1 MRQHFPAEIK
11 FYPCIT
17 VQGIIK
23 LIKIKS
29 MKKINE
35 LSGFEKIPRIKK
47 IIRIMKLTGFLIA
60 VSIFSA
66 LAGSSYSQTKLLNL
80 DMEKATVKEV
90 LSKIEDQSEFYF
102 MYSGKII
109 DVDREVS
116 VNNKNQKIDQVLKSL
131 FEGTNVKYVI
141 KDRFIVLTDSKSD
154 GDVFDVMQQKSV
166 SGIVTDE
173 SGVPLP
179 GVTVV
184 VKGTTTGTITDADGN
199 YSLQNVQAGTTL
211 IFSFVGMKTQEINV
225 GSQTSINVTMEEDAI
240 GMDEVVV
247 VGYGSQKKSDIT
259 GSVASFD
266 SDAIELV
273 PVTNVASVMQGRVAG
288 VNLIQAQGDAEAVTS
303 ILVRGQNS
311 LTASNDPLII
321 LDGIQFSGGL
331 SAVNPHDIKSIEI
344 LKDASSAAIYGA
356 RAANGVILIT
366 TKKGKS
372 GKPKISYYG
381 NFSVSEVSNLP
392 DLMDGETFYKRKV
405 EYFKTP
411 DNELE
416 NFMTQTELEN
426 YNNGVST
433 DWAKLALRQG
443 QRQEHTLSVS
453 GGSENSSYYISG
465 AMDQTKGIAINDDF
479 SRFTLKINYE
489 NKVGDWFTI
498 GTNTL
503 LGYIDRSGVSPYF
516 SYAFG
521 TTSLRMNPLTKPYNE
536 DGSLTIYPWP
546 EQTFYGNPI
555 EPVNYINEDITR
567 SINTNNYIEVKLPV
581 DGLTYRIN
589 TGYTFNNRLYQE
601 YRGTNTQIGETR
613 SGWATTSHRYN
624 EEWVIE
630 NLLNYKKDFGDHSI
644 FLTALYSSQKTQT
657 KSQRVRGENFTSDIR
672 TYYQYGATDVIN
684 LADDF
689 TESTILSQM
698 LRANY
703 GFKSKY
709 LLTLTARR
717 DGYSGF
723 GSETKFGV
731 FPSIAVAWN
740 ATKEEFV
747 QDLGMEWLDVFKLR
761 LSYGENGNMAISP
774 YSTLPQ
780 LSSLNYLDG
789 NLNSAFGYYPQAL
802 GDPTLGWETSETMN
816 LGADFTLFK
825 GRIQGSADFFNT
837 RTTDLLL
844 NKTISPVNGTTS
856 ITQNIGETK
865 NKGFE
870 LQVSSVNVD
879 QNNFSWSTD
888 ATFSLYR
895 SQIVNVG
902 LTDASGNYID
912 DLGSR
917 WFIGQ
922 PVNVLF
928 GYKYDGVWQL
938 DDDIANS
945 HQPEALPGDVK
956 VVDIN
961 GDGEITPDDR
971 AILGSSQPKFTIG
984 INNTLKYK
992 NVSLSF
998 FIYSVQGVT
1007 KSGPLWST
1015 FVNDYSANLYNYD
1028 FWSETNPT
1036 NEYPANRASNN
1047 TYGAS
1052 RLEDASFIRLKDIT
1066 LNYSFNKGL
1075 LSKLKLNQLDI
1086 FINAKNLFTITN
1098 YKYGMDPEFNGVS
1111 VTNGSSA
1118 IPLSKTYLIGLKLG
1132 F

>member
-1 MRQHFPAEIK
+1 MKIKLNKSSFQFEKWHLMNIMRTFVFLFCATIFASIPSNVVSQNSKINVLEDKVLTVDEVFDLIMEQTEYKFFYEEGIFKGFPK
-11 FYPCIT
+11 
-17 VQGIIK
+17 VHLKKGIIK
-23 LIKIKS
+23 TNKLLKESLSNGNLDILVTDDNTILIKDNSSKTLKQQLQQHNI
-29 MKKINE
+29 
-35 LSGFEKIPRIKK
+35 SGTVTDPSGQPLLGANIIEK
-47 IIRIMKLTGFLIA
+47 
-60 VSIFSA
+60 
-66 LAGSSYSQTKLLNL
+66 
-80 DMEKATVKEV
+80 
-90 LSKIEDQSEFYF
+90 
-102 MYSGKII
+102 
-109 DVDREVS
+109 
-116 VNNKNQKIDQVLKSL
+116 
-131 FEGTNVKYVI
+131 GTNNGT
-141 KDRFIVLTDSKSD
+141 LTDYEGNFTINLTDKNAVLVISYL
-154 GDVFDVMQQKSV
+154 GF
-166 SGIVTDE
+166 VTKEISLRGQTQLNISLKERAEGLDE
-173 SGVPLP
+173 
-179 GVTVV
+179 
-184 VKGTTTGTITDADGN
+184 I
-199 YSLQNVQAGTTL
+199 
-211 IFSFVGMKTQEINV
+211 
-225 GSQTSINVTMEEDAI
+225 
-240 GMDEVVV
+240 VV
-247 VGYGSQKKSDIT
+247 VGYGTQKKSDIT

-266 SDAIELV
+266 AKVIEQV
-273 PVTNVASVMQGRVAG
+273 PVTNIASVMQGRIAG
-288 VNLIQAQGDAEAVTS
+288 VNLIQTQGDAESVTS
-303 ILVRGQNS
+303 VLVRGQNS

-331 SAVNPHDIKSIEI
+331 SAINPRDVKSIEV

-366 TKKGKS
+366 TKKGKP
-372 GKPKISYYG
+372 GKPQISYYA
-381 NFSVSEVSNLP
+381 NYSLSNVSNLP
-392 DLMDGETFYKRKV
+392 DMMDGKTFYNRKV
-405 EYFKTP
+405 EFFKTP
-411 DNELE
+411 ENELE

-426 YNNGVST
+426 YDNGVST

-443 QRQEHTLSVS
+443 QRKEHTLSVS
-453 GGSENSSYYISG
+453 GGSENSSYYVSG
-465 AMDQTKGIAINDDF
+465 SVDQTKGVAINDDF
-479 SRFTLKINYE
+479 SRYSLKINYE

-498 GTNTL
+498 GTNTM
-503 LGYIDRSGVSPYF
+503 LGYIDRSGVRPFF

-546 EQTFYGNPI
+546 EQSFYGNPI
-555 EPVNYINEDITR
+555 EPVNYINEDISR

-589 TGYTFNNRLYQE
+589 TGYTFNNRLSQE
-601 YRGTNTQIGETR
+601 YRGANTQLGLTR
-613 SGWATTSHRYN
+613 SGWASTSHSYN

-644 FLTALYSSQKTQT
+644 FLTALYSSQKTQG
-657 KSQRVRGENFTSDIR
+657 KLQQVSGENFTSDIR
-672 TYYQYGATDVIN
+672 TYYQYGDTDVIN
-684 LADDF
+684 LSDNF

-698 LRANY
+698 LRLNY

-731 FPSIAVAWN
+731 FPSVAVAWN
-740 ATKEEFV
+740 ATKEKFV
-747 QDLGMEWLDVFKLR
+747 KDLNIDWLNAFKLR

-780 LSSLNYLDG
+780 LSTLNYLNG

-802 GDPTLGWETSETMN
+802 GDPSLGWETSKTMN
-816 LGADFTLFK
+816 LGVDFSLFK
-825 GRIQGSADFFNT
+825 GRVQGSADFFKT

-844 NKTISPVNGTTS
+844 NKTISPVNGTTG

-865 NKGFE
+865 SKGFE
-870 LQVSSVNVD
+870 LQVSSVNLEN
-879 QNNFSWSTD
+879 NNFSWSTD

-902 LTDASGNYID
+902 LTDSSGNYID

-945 HQPEALPGDVK
+945 HQPDALPGDVK
-956 VVDIN
+956 VADIN

-971 AILGSSQPKFTIG
+971 SVLGNSQPKFTIG
-984 INNTLKYK
+984 MNNTFKYK
-992 NVSLSF
+992 NISLSF

-1036 NEYPANRASNN
+1036 NEYPANRVSNN

-1052 RLEDASFIRLKDIT
+1052 RLEDASFTRLKEVT
-1066 LNYSFNKGL
+1066 LSYSFNKSL
-1075 LSKLKLNQLDI
+1075 ISKFKLNQLDI
-1086 FINAKNLFTITN
+1086 FFNAKNLFTITN
-1098 YKYGMDPEFNGVS
+1098 YKYGMDPEFDGVS

-1118 IPLSKTYLIGLKLG
+1118 IPLSKTYTIGLKLG